1 MGPSKPPRP
10 HQGATFKGLNAN
22 QQAWKGSIRP
32 FPVGADS
39 IQAKPGLVQS
49 IPKSDSPGVRNK
61 LPCSSHAT
69 NMATG
74 T

>member
-49 IPKSDSPGVRNK
+49 IPKPIPRWDVHFWGLEND
-61 LPCSSHAT
+61 
-69 NMATG
+69 
-74 T
+74 

>member
-1 MGPSKPPRP
+1 MGPSKPPSP

-32 FPVGADS
+32 FPTGADS

-49 IPKSDSPGVRNK
+49 ILRRREFSPG
-61 LPCSSHAT
+61 
-69 NMATG
+69 TG
-74 T
+74 CRPIVTLLYP